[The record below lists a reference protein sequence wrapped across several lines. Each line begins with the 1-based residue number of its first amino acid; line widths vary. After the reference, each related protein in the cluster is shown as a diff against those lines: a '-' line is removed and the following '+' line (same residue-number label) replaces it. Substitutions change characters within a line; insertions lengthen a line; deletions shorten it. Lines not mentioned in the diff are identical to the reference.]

1 MGFRF
6 EKLDIWNNA
15 INYVNKIYSLT
26 KNFPRDELFGL
37 KDQLRRSASSISA
50 NIAEGSGSSSKRDF
64 SHYLDIS
71 IKSIYET
78 VSHLHIARSQ
88 NYIPENKRTELYNE
102 AEVLVKRIQSFR
114 KWLNANHKP

>member
-6 EKLDIWNNA
+6 EKLDIWNDA

-64 SHYLDIS
+64 SNYLNIS

>member
-6 EKLDIWNNA
+6 EKLDIWNDA

-64 SHYLDIS
+64 SNYLNIS

-102 AEVLVKRIQSFR
+102 AEVLVKRIQSF
-114 KWLNANHKP
+114 